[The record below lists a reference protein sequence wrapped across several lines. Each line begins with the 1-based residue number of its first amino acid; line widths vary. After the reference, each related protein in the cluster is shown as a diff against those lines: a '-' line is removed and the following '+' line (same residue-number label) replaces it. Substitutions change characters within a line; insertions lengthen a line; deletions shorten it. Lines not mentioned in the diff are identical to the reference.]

1 MTRLLPPSL
10 ALSLAFAAL
19 PAMANPQLDA
29 AKTCLA
35 DATSGKDRKVLAKWI
50 FGAMAAHPEMAA
62 LSKVTPA
69 DQEQL
74 SRDFGALFTRL
85 MTVDCA
91 DEIRSLARDQ
101 GPSTIGTAFEHLGAV
116 AMQELMGNPAVN
128 AAISDF
134 EKHVDQAAL
143 APVLGVPGAE

>member
-1 MTRLLPPSL
+1 MTRILPASL
-10 ALSLAFAAL
+10 ALSLAFAAM
-19 PAMANPQLDA
+19 PAVANPQLEA
-29 AKTCLA
+29 AKSCLA

-62 LSKVTPA
+62 LSRVTPE
-69 DQEQL
+69 DQAEL
-74 SRDFGALFTRL
+74 SREFGELFTRL

-128 AAISDF
+128 AAISGF
-134 EKHVDQAAL
+134 EKHVDQDAL
-143 APVLGVPGAE
+143 APVLGGVGGR

>member
-1 MTRLLPPSL
+1 MTRLLPASL
-10 ALSLAFAAL
+10 ALSLAFAAM
-19 PAMANPQLDA
+19 PAAANPQLDA

-50 FGAMAAHPEMAA
+50 FGAMAAHPELAT

-69 DQEQL
+69 EQDQL
-74 SRDFGALFTRL
+74 SRDFGELLTRL

-91 DEIRSLARDQ
+91 DEIRDLARDQ

-116 AMQELMGNPAVN
+116 AMQELMGNPEVN
-128 AAISDF
+128 AAITRF
-134 EKHVDQAAL
+134 EKHVDHQAL
-143 APVLGVPGAE
+143 APVLGGVADP